1 MRGEKTL
8 GLFFKG
14 LCMGSA
20 DIIPG
25 ISGGTVALIL
35 GIYEELIHSIKTVD
49 LRVIPYAFFAI
60 FRKDYREK
68 LKKILLSIR
77 FDFLVPLLLGII
89 TAFLLLAWIIKEK
102 LLPYYTSEIYSFFT
116 GLILAS
122 AIVILLRVKRFKP
135 VYLIH
140 LLAGVSSAYLF
151 LSSTGIYLNHSLP
164 VIFLSGVVSIC
175 AMILPGISGAFIMVF
190 LGQYEYMIT
199 ALRNL
204 YLPPLVTYV
213 VGAFIGIVSFSH
225 ILSVLLK
232 KYRGAVLFFLV
243 GLMIGGLK
251 VPVSKVESI
260 NLFTI
265 SCFMVGL
272 LLVIFVEAFAV
283 RRNGDGSRADKAS
296 K

>member
-1 MRGEKTL
+1 MRGLK
-8 GLFFKG
+8 LFLKG

-25 ISGGTVALIL
+25 ISGGTIALIL
-35 GIYEELIHSIKTVD
+35 GIYEELVFSIKSID
-49 LRVIPYAFFAI
+49 LRIVPYGFAAI
-60 FRKDYREK
+60 FKKEYR
-68 LKKILLSIR
+68 KKIKELFLSIR
-77 FDFLVPLLLGII
+77 FDFLVPLFIGII
-89 TAFLLLAWIIKEK
+89 TAFLLLARVISE
-102 LLPYYTSEIYSFFT
+102 LLLHYRSMIYSFFT

-122 AIVILLRVKRFKP
+122 AIVILLRVKRFNP
-135 VYLIH
+135 IYLIY

-190 LGQYEYMIT
+190 LGQYEYMLA
-199 ALRNL
+199 ALKNL

-213 VGAFIGIVSFSH
+213 VGAFIGIIAFSH
-225 ILSVLLK
+225 ILSRLLK
-232 KYRGAVLFFLV
+232 RYKNAVLSFLI

-251 VPVSKVESI
+251 VPVSEVGSI

-272 LLVIFVEAFAV
+272 FLVILVEIAS
-283 RRNGDGSRADKAS
+283 RRKEGWIQS
-296 K
+296 

>member
-1 MRGEKTL
+1 MRSL
-8 GLFFKG
+8 RLFLKG

-25 ISGGTVALIL
+25 ISGGTIALIL
-35 GIYEELIHSIKTVD
+35 GIYEELVFSIKSID
-49 LRVIPYAFFAI
+49 LKIIPYSFAAI
-60 FRKDYREK
+60 FRKEYR
-68 LKKILLSIR
+68 KKVKELFLSIR
-77 FDFLVPLLLGII
+77 FDFLVPLLIGII
-89 TAFLLLAWIIKEK
+89 IAFLLLARIISE
-102 LLPYYTSEIYSFFT
+102 LLLHYRPLIYSFFL

-122 AIVILLRVKRFKP
+122 AVV
-135 VYLIH
+135 VYLRIGKFKLMYILH
-140 LLAGVSSAYLF
+140 LSIGVISAYLF

-199 ALRNL
+199 ALKNF

-213 VGAFIGIVSFSH
+213 VGAFIGIIAFSH
-225 ILSVLLK
+225 VLSRLLK
-232 KYRGAVLFFLV
+232 KYRNAVLSFLV

-251 VPVSKVESI
+251 VPVSKVGSI

-272 LLVIFVEAFAV
+272 FLVIFVEIYAS
-283 RRNGDGSRADKAS
+283 RRKRRWIQS
-296 K
+296 

>member
-1 MRGEKTL
+1 MRGLK
-8 GLFFKG
+8 LFLKG

-25 ISGGTVALIL
+25 ISGGTIALIL
-35 GIYEELIHSIKTVD
+35 GIYEELVFSIKSID
-49 LRVIPYAFFAI
+49 LRIVPYGFAAI
-60 FRKDYREK
+60 FKKEYR
-68 LKKILLSIR
+68 KKIKELFLSIR
-77 FDFLVPLLLGII
+77 FDFLVPLLIGII
-89 TAFLLLAWIIKEK
+89 TAFLLLARVISE
-102 LLPYYTSEIYSFFT
+102 LLLYYRSMIYSFFT

-272 LLVIFVEAFAV
+272 LLVIFIEAFAV
-283 RRNGDGSRADKAS
+283 RRNGDGSRADKAG